1 MDKLFNVLAVATIL
15 VASYYAGY
23 SITGIIY
30 TEFFQEPDSTQ
41 TITIEEL
48 ARTGG

>member
-30 TEFFQEPDSTQ
+30 TEFFFKNQ
-41 TITIEEL
+41 TL
-48 ARTGG
+48 RKL